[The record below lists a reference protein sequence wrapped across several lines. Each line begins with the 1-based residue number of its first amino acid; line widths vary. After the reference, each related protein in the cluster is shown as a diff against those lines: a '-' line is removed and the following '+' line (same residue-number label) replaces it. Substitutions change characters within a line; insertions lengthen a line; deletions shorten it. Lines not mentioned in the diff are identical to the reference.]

1 MGFVRVN
8 SLCFCV
14 LAFLASSAGASE
26 HSVPPGAS
34 ASIQATATVISPVG
48 LTESTSTV
56 DDGWLLYAPD
66 PDGVVIQVSVDGKV
80 VDEFG
85 TSGDRAA
92 CDEATTPLDPH
103 IAFVSCKRIAD
114 AVQNDTL
121 ALVVTVVYPGN

>member
-26 HSVPPGAS
+26 HSVPPGVS

-48 LTESTSTV
+48 LTEPTSAV
-56 DDGWLLYAPD
+56 EDGWLLYAPD

-85 TSGDRAA
+85 TSNNRAA
-92 CDEATTPLDPH
+92 CDELTPALNPQ
-103 IAFVSCKRIAD
+103 IAFVSCKRFAD
-114 AVQNDTL
+114 AMQNDTL